1 MKRFLPLFCGAMML
15 LPLASCLDDDDKD
28 RYADWKKENEEYA
41 LKAEIERNADG
52 TPVYTKVVPD
62 WASGIYVLMKWHN
75 DRSLTA
81 DKLVPL
87 DNSTCEVKYLG
98 ELIDDTQF
106 DSSFAQVD
114 SVYKTQPYKNIPGF
128 WAALTSMHVG
138 DSVTVVIPWQAAYGS
153 SGSGSKIKPYSTL
166 IFHLKL
172 KGISSYETPQ

>member
-1 MKRFLPLFCGAMML
+1 M
-15 LPLASCLDDDDKD
+15 
-28 RYADWKKENEEYA
+28 
-41 LKAEIERNADG
+41 
-52 TPVYTKVVPD
+52 PD

-114 SVYKTQPYKNIPGF
+114 SVYKTQPYKTYRVLR
-128 WAALTSMHVG
+128 AALTSMHVG
-138 DSVTVVIPWQAAYGS
+138 DSVTVVIPWRAAYGS
-153 SGSGSKIKPYSTL
+153 YGSGSKNQTVFDSHFPS
-166 IFHLKL
+166 
-172 KGISSYETPQ
+172 